1 MGVEAHLDELNE
13 KHRNLDLA
21 IETEMSRPHADDLK
35 VQELKREKLKLK
47 DTIERV
53 QLGTLN

>member
-1 MGVEAHLDELNE
+1 MGVEAHLNELNE

-53 QLGTLN
+53 QLGTIN